1 MVILATIKIVML
13 RPVPIW
19 NFVIRAER
27 VIEIEED
34 IGRHLIA
41 RGCAKD
47 QAAYLAEAAKRK
59 ERKSAAAKAK
69 EKAIN
74 EAVAAIS
81 PIVTEAEPAKRKKG
95 AEA

>member
-1 MVILATIKIVML
+1 MATIKIVML

-19 NFVIRAER
+19 NFVIRPER

-34 IGRHLIA
+34 IGKHLIA

-47 QAAYLAEAAKRK
+47 QATYLAEAAKRK
-59 ERKSAAAKAK
+59 ERKAK
-69 EKAIN
+69 EKAAK
-74 EAVAAIS
+74 EADA
-81 PIVTEAEPAKRKKG
+81 VTESQPVQTPETEPSKRKKK

>member
-1 MVILATIKIVML
+1 MATIKIVML

-19 NFVIRAER
+19 NFVIRPER

-47 QAAYLAEAAKRK
+47 QATYQAEAAKRK
-59 ERKSAAAKAK
+59 ERKAK
-69 EKAIN
+69 EKA
-74 EAVAAIS
+74 AK
-81 PIVTEAEPAKRKKG
+81 EAELTKEPDPASEPEPIKRKKRADAG
-95 AEA
+95 I